1 MDNPKE
7 DLRMNT
13 KTARAKF
20 MPPHNSRQKGF
31 SLIELMVV
39 VAIIGILAMIALP
52 QYQKFAAKAKLGA
65 ALAEVTP
72 GKVGMET
79 LLAEGA
85 DLSTI
90 SPAMVGLP
98 YSGSR
103 CASFDASLAGDGTGN
118 LVCNL
123 KPDEAYGGSS
133 LNLVRS
139 PDGTWTCNSDVDDQN
154 LLPEACRA

>member
-1 MDNPKE
+1 MIIETTHRPI
-7 DLRMNT
+7 
-13 KTARAKF
+13 
-20 MPPHNSRQKGF
+20 MPERTSRQRGF

-39 VAIIGILAMIALP
+39 VAIIGILSMIALP

-85 DLSTI
+85 DLSRI
-90 SPAMVGLP
+90 APAMVGLP
-98 YSGSR
+98 DAGSR
-103 CASFDASLAGDGTGN
+103 CTSFSVALDTDGTGS
-118 LVCNL
+118 LVCSL
-123 KPDEAYGGSS
+123 KHDEAYGGSR
-133 LNLVRS
+133 LNLVRDA
-139 PDGTWTCNSDVDDQN
+139 DGTWSCNSDVEDQN